1 MMSRSWVG
9 EVADPA
15 VRATAPGCKDGA
27 VLPVLSPPRATR
39 DENQSETYLPALRD
53 PFPVNPETDKEN
65 TVSEDE
71 DSTMRSATPW
81 FMKHGCSITAV
92 AIVVLIAVILF
103 PPVWLKIG
111 V

>member
-1 MMSRSWVG
+1 
-9 EVADPA
+9 
-15 VRATAPGCKDGA
+15 
-27 VLPVLSPPRATR
+27 
-39 DENQSETYLPALRD
+39 
-53 PFPVNPETDKEN
+53 VNPETDKEN